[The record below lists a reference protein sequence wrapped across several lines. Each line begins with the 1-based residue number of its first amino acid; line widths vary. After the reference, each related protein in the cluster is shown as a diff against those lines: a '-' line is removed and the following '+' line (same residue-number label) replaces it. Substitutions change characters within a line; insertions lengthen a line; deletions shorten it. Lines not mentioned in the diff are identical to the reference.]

1 MAEEKRTHDKMM
13 AADLK
18 RKGIY
23 HDRRLTSTNVWPPM
37 SYGPGSRK
45 MIEREIAEQAKKAPH

>member
-1 MAEEKRTHDKMM
+1 MADEKKTHDKMM

-18 RKGIY
+18 RRGIF
-23 HDRRLTSTNVWPPM
+23 HGRRLTNSNVWAPM

-45 MIEREIAEQAKKAPH
+45 LIERQEKERPK